1 MNSFVGPPAETSA
14 AVHLGIDIGAVCVE
28 RDRPKVA
35 ENDVESHTKHA
46 LTAYLKKKVPYTL
59 A

>member
-1 MNSFVGPPAETSA
+1 MCASTEPVGT
-14 AVHLGIDIGAVCVE
+14 GIGAVGVE
-28 RDRPKVA
+28 RGRSKVA